1 MAIYWYGCKIIVVH
15 CVQKWG
21 GNFYVS
27 GRDDIFLLDAGIRGF
42 QINDTRLQPFSK
54 LPQNFEF
61 NVPTCRN
68 KKIFDRT
75 TGRHHHPVLNV
86 GIQIRNEG
94 LCTELIR
101 AI

>member
-1 MAIYWYGCKIIVVH
+1 MEFHWLYGCKIIVIH

-27 GRDDIFLLDAGIRGF
+27 GRDDIFLLDAGIRGC
-42 QINDTRLQPFSK
+42 QINDTGLQPFSK

-68 KKIFDRT
+68 KSYLI
-75 TGRHHHPVLNV
+75 
-86 GIQIRNEG
+86 G
-94 LCTELIR
+94 LQVQASLPSNKRGTSNSQN
-101 AI
+101 